1 MQAIPI
7 ELVAAIFF
15 LPLVS
20 LVLITFFTRNVP
32 KLSGY
37 LTITTIGLGFLL
49 SVWTFFTI
57 AGLPKHGHLTAAF
70 DWMVIGDTTLR
81 LGIFV
86 DPLTSIMLLVVTS
99 VSLLVQI
106 YSTAYMDGDP
116 GYSRFYAYMSLFT
129 ASMLGLILADNLL
142 MVFIFWELVGVCS
155 YLLIG
160 FWFQKPE
167 AAAAAKKAFVVTR
180 FGDLGFLVAILLIF
194 SKAGTLDFQHLFEII
209 EGPEKAVVFAG
220 GVLVWAALGIF
231 SGAVGKSAQFPL
243 HVWLPDAM
251 EGPTPVSAL
260 IHAAT
265 MVAAGVYL
273 VARSFPIFEAAPEAL
288 FTVAVIGT
296 ITAFVAATM
305 GLVMHDFKRI
315 LAYSTVSQLGYMM
328 MGLGVGSIAA
338 GIFHLFNHA
347 FFKAMMFLSAGSVH
361 HAAHT
366 YDIRKMGGLR
376 RYMPITFSAM
386 MIGSLSI
393 SGIFP
398 FAGFWS
404 KDEILNTALGNG
416 YNIIYIFGLITAFMT
431 AFYMFRLTFVAFMG
445 EYRGGEA
452 PEGGHSSDAH
462 GHHSTPHESPAAMVI
477 PLIVLMVPS
486 VISGFANWN
495 GNFAHFLGETA
506 EVHVNWGVIFTSSL
520 VAILG
525 ILTAYLSYI
534 ANVFPVAAIARAF
547 SPIHAFLLNKYALDD
562 LYEFIVI
569 KLFLGLSNLLHLFDQ
584 YVVDGAV
591 NGVASLTRG
600 TGGQLRK
607 VESGQVQG
615 YALFIVVGVVAIVG
629 GFMIFRG

>member
-1 MQAIPI
+1 MPPIPM

-20 LVLITFFTRNVP
+20 LILITFFTRGIP

-37 LTITTIGLGFLL
+37 LTVTTIGLAFLL
-49 SVWTFFTI
+49 SVWTFLTMT
-57 AGLPKHGHLTAAF
+57 GLAKGEHLSGTVN
-70 DWMVIGDTTLR
+70 WVVIGDTTLH

-86 DPLTSIMLLVVTS
+86 DGLTSIMLLVVTS

-106 YSTAYMDGDP
+106 YSTAYMHGDP
-116 GYSRFYAYMSLFT
+116 GYSRFYAFMSLFT

-142 MVFIFWELVGVCS
+142 MIFIFWELVGVCS

-167 AAAAAKKAFVVTR
+167 AASAAKKAFVVTR
-180 FGDLGFLVAILLIF
+180 FGDLGFLMAILLLF
-194 SKAGTLDFQHLFEII
+194 SRTGTLDFQQLFEIV
-209 EGPEKAVVFAG
+209 ESPEKAAVLGA
-220 GVLVWAALGIF
+220 GVLTWAAIGIF

-273 VARSFPIFEAAPEAL
+273 VARSFPLFEHAPQAL

-296 ITAFVAATM
+296 ITAFIAATM
-305 GLVMHDFKRI
+305 GLVMNDFKRV
-315 LAYSTVSQLGYMM
+315 LAYSTISQLGFMM
-328 MGLGVGSIAA
+328 MGLGVCSVVA

-347 FFKAMMFLSAGSVH
+347 FFKAMMFLCAGSAN
-361 HAAHT
+361 HATHT
-366 YDIRKMGGLR
+366 YDIRKMGGLA

-398 FAGFWS
+398 FSGFWS
-404 KDEILNTALGNG
+404 KDEILTEALGNG
-416 YNIIYIFGLITAFMT
+416 YNVIYIFGLITAFMT
-431 AFYMFRLTFVAFMG
+431 AFYMFRLTFVAFLG
-445 EYRGGEA
+445 DYRGGEQ
-452 PEGGHSSDAH
+452 PEGGHASSGH
-462 GHHSTPHESPAAMVI
+462 GHATPHESPAAMAI
-477 PLIVLMVPS
+477 PLIVLAIPS
-486 VISGFANWN
+486 IFSGFANIN
-495 GNFAHFLGETA
+495 GDFARFLGEA
-506 EVHVNWGVIFTSSL
+506 GVVKVHWDVVFTSST

-525 ILTAYLSYI
+525 ILTAYLSY
-534 ANVFPVAAIARAF
+534 VVKVVPVAAIARAF
-547 SPIHAFLLNKYALDD
+547 SPIHAFLLNKYAMDD
-562 LYEFIVI
+562 LYNFIVEKVFMGI
-569 KLFLGLSNLLHLFDQ
+569 NQLLNLFDQ

-591 NGVASLTRG
+591 NGVAGLT
-600 TGGQLRK
+600 TSFGGQVRRL
-607 VESGQVQG
+607 ESGRVQG
-615 YALFIVVGVVAIVG
+615 YALVIFVGLVAIVG
-629 GFMIFRG
+629 GFLVFGG

>member
-1 MQAIPI
+1 MQPIPN

-20 LVLITFFTRNVP
+20 LVLITFVTRGIP

-37 LTITTIGLGFLL
+37 LTITTIGLAFLL
-49 SVWTFFTI
+49 SVWTFLTMT
-57 AGLPKHGHLTAAF
+57 GLPHGEHLGGSF
-70 DWMVIGDTTLR
+70 EWLVIGDTTLS

-106 YSTAYMDGDP
+106 YSTAYMHGDP

-142 MVFIFWELVGVCS
+142 MIFIFWELVGVCS

-160 FWFQKPE
+160 FWFKKPE
-167 AAAAAKKAFVVTR
+167 AASAAKKAFVVTR
-180 FGDLGFLVAILLIF
+180 FGDLGFLMAILLIF
-194 SKAGTLDFQHLFEII
+194 SRAHTLDFQHLFEIV
-209 EGPEKAVVFAG
+209 EGPERAAIFGG
-220 GVLVWAALGIF
+220 GVLVWAAIGIF

-273 VARSFPIFEAAPEAL
+273 VARSFPLFEHAPEAL

-296 ITAFVAATM
+296 ITAFVAASM
-305 GLVMHDFKRI
+305 GLVMNDFKRI
-315 LAYSTVSQLGYMM
+315 LAYSTISQLGFMM
-328 MGLGVGSIAA
+328 MGLGVGNVVA

-347 FFKAMMFLSAGSVH
+347 FFKAMMFLSAGSAH

-366 YDIRKMGGLR
+366 YDIRKMGGLA

-393 SGIFP
+393 AGIFP
-398 FAGFWS
+398 FSGFWS
-404 KDEILNTALGNG
+404 KDEIMASALGGG
-416 YNIIYIFGLITAFMT
+416 YNVIYIFALITAFMT
-431 AFYMFRLTFVAFMG
+431 AFYMFRLTFVAFLG

-452 PEGGHSSDAH
+452 PEGGHSSSDH
-462 GHHSTPHESPAAMVI
+462 GHHSTPHESPKAMAL
-477 PLIVLMVPS
+477 PLVVLMIPS
-486 VISGFANWN
+486 IFSGFANMN
-495 GNFAHFLGETA
+495 GDFARFLGESA
-506 EVHVNWGVIFTSSL
+506 EIHVNWGVVFTSTT

-525 ILTAYLSYI
+525 ILTAYLSYVVK
-534 ANVFPVAAIARAF
+534 VFPVDAIARTFA
-547 SPIHAFLLNKYALDD
+547 PIHAFLLNKYGMDD
-562 LYEFIVI
+562 LYN
-569 KLFLGLSNLLHLFDQ
+569 FLVQKVFVGFDHLLHMFDQ
-584 YVVDGAV
+584 YVVDGVV
-591 NGVASLTRG
+591 NGVATVTRG
-600 TGGQLRK
+600 SGWQLRK
-607 VESGQVQG
+607 VETGQVQS
-615 YALFIVVGVVAIVG
+615 YALVIIVGVVAIVG